1 MNDYSWIFEMTN
13 KEAAAIIK
21 NAVLNA
27 KVARSNGK
35 SVTQTALTVAFMKA
49 VALLENTPD

>member
-1 MNDYSWIFEMTN
+1 MDDYSWILEMTN
-13 KEAAAIIK
+13 KEAAAIIE

-27 KVARSNGK
+27 QMARSNGK

-49 VALLENTPD
+49 VAVLENTPD